1 MEKFDY
7 LVVGSG
13 LYGSI
18 FAHEV
23 KAHGKSV
30 LVVDKR
36 PNIAGNIYTEN
47 IEGIN
52 VHKYGAHI
60 FHTNNKQVWNYI
72 TQFAEFN
79 RFTNSPVANYKGE
92 LYSLPFNMYTFNKMW
107 GVVTPEEA
115 VAKIEEQRK
124 EITGEPQNLEEQA
137 ISLVGRD
144 IYEKLIKGYTEKQW
158 GRDCKELPTF
168 IIKRLP
174 VRLTFDNN
182 YFNALYQGIPV
193 GGYTKMISNLL
204 DGIEVRLNTDYLEN
218 KTELDA
224 LADKVVYT
232 GPIDAYFDYKLG
244 TLEYRSVRFETETLD
259 KPNFQGKVY
268 KFAEKVLGNRAL
280 TLTCCESEDEEAKK
294 FSKRTAYVETGVN
307 LADLSASLD
316 VIKPVKNDKFT
327 VFTLGRACVQKQPQ
341 LFNRIAEL
349 VPDARFVWIGNGE
362 LENELTATNIEVT
375 GWKPRKEALA
385 MAKGADAFILC
396 SLGEAIAMSLIENMY
411 IKKLILVSSNLNA
424 IKAMGR
430 SDLFLKLEIA
440 KKIVGMILLLSTMW
454 FGVMA
459 MAYSLL
465 VSMITSM
472 IINSWPIM

>member
-18 FAHEV
+18 FAHEA

-60 FHTNNKQVWNYI
+60 FHTNNKKVWNYI

-79 RFTNSPVANYKGE
+79 RFTNSPVTNYKGE

-115 VAKIEEQRK
+115 AAKIEEQRK

-158 GRDCKELPTF
+158 GRDCKELPSF

-174 VRLTFDNN
+174 VRLTFDSSVAGGLGRLAYNGKNN
-182 YFNALYQGIPV
+182 
-193 GGYTKMISNLL
+193 T
-204 DGIEVRLNTDYLEN
+204 
-218 KTELDA
+218 
-224 LADKVVYT
+224 VVYT
-232 GPIDAYFDYKLG
+232 PHGYAHILMGPGKK
-244 TLEYRSVRFETETLD
+244 S
-259 KPNFQGKVY
+259 KVY

-316 VIKPVKNDKFT
+316 GIKPVKNDKFT

-349 VPDARFVWIGNGE
+349 VPDARFIWIGNGE
-362 LENELTATNIEVT
+362 LENELTAPNIEVT

-411 IKKLILVSSNLNA
+411 IKKLILVSNTMGNKSVINDGVNGYVCDKA
-424 IKAMGR
+424 EEYAEHIKAAMKEFPKELPER
-430 SDLFLKLEIA
+430 AYQDVLEIYNTEA
-440 KKIVGMILLLSTMW
+440 MKKKYIE
-454 FGVMA
+454 F
-459 MAYSLL
+459 YSSL
-465 VSMITSM
+465 
-472 IINSWPIM
+472 